1 MLDLYKNF
9 WQNIKISSQ
18 EIITKEQE
26 KNRIFQNYRK
36 SPFLSLILSK
46 KIEKIIKNSQIRDY
60 VVSLFIENQGNVYF
74 HFISNLSKQKIQKL
88 IRYYFFVIY
97 LRIQLPSNPPMRFNS
112 NLAIYIFP
120 IAESKKFVKNI
131 GIHEMNS
138 GSTHIH
144 SDYYDGNIYVWRK
157 DDIEKVLIHEALH
170 SVHYD
175 IDIINQSVIPEL
187 RALEKDGFNK
197 LNINEA
203 YTELCAIYLYNILK
217 LSPTASNRLN
227 KKILRNHLLK
237 DLEHSLQN
245 CAKLLKA
252 NNINSIE
259 DLYLQNYKQDAA
271 AFSYIIL
278 RTGLLWSLLTK
289 CKSKTK
295 KHVDQSLIS
304 QSHNKLAKRIYT
316 EQSFIPQSHN
326 KLAKRIYT
334 EQSFIPQSEIKDC
347 SHNKLAKRIY
357 TEQSFIPQSE
367 IKDCSH
373 NKLAKRIY
381 TDRLECLD
389 DFLKIGWVGR
399 IGIYYQYILLDI
411 IKNKAFAREIMKHM
425 DHLKNSVIKRKKMIL
440 AI

>member
-1 MLDLYKNF
+1 MLDLYKNY

-18 EIITKEQE
+18 EIITNEQE
-26 KNRIFQNYRK
+26 KKRIFQNYLS
-36 SPFLSLILSK
+36 SPFISPQLTK
-46 KIEKIIKNSQIRDY
+46 KLDKIIKTSQIRDY
-60 VVSLFIENQGNVYF
+60 VVPISIENQGEVHF

-88 IRYYFFVIY
+88 IQYYFFVVY
-97 LRIQLPSNPPMRFNS
+97 LRIKMPSNPPMKFNT
-112 NLAIYIFP
+112 NLVIYIFP

-144 SDYYDGNIYVWRK
+144 SDHYDGNIYLWRK

-217 LSPTASNRLN
+217 LSPTAPNRLN
-227 KKILRNHLLK
+227 KKLLRNYLLE
-237 DLEHSLQN
+237 DLQYSLQN

-252 NNINSIE
+252 NNIHSIT

-295 KHVDQSLIS
+295 KH
-304 QSHNKLAKRIYT
+304 
-316 EQSFIPQSHN
+316 
-326 KLAKRIYT
+326 
-334 EQSFIPQSEIKDC
+334 
-347 SHNKLAKRIY
+347 
-357 TEQSFIPQSE
+357 
-367 IKDCSH
+367 
-373 NKLAKRIY
+373 

-399 IGIYYQYILLDI
+399 IGVYYQYLLLDI
-411 IKNKAFAREIMKHM
+411 IKNRAFAKEIMRHIG
-425 DHLKNSVIKRKKMIL
+425 HLKNSVVQGKKMIL

>member
-1 MLDLYKNF
+1 MLDF

-18 EIITKEQE
+18 EIITNEKEN
-26 KNRIFQNYRK
+26 KRIFQNYSS
-36 SPFLSLILSK
+36 SPFLSPALSK
-46 KIEKIIKNSQIRDY
+46 KMEKIIKNSQIRDY
-60 VVSLFIENQGNVYF
+60 IVSLLIENQGNVHF

-97 LRIQLPSNPPMRFNS
+97 LRIQLPSNPPMLFNS
-112 NLAIYIFP
+112 NIAIYIFP

-217 LSPTASNRLN
+217 LSQTAPNRLN
-227 KKILRNHLLK
+227 KKLLRKHLLK

-252 NNINSIE
+252 NNINSIT
-259 DLYLQNYKQDAA
+259 DLYLKNYKQDAA

-278 RTGLLWSLLTK
+278 RTGLLWSLLK
-289 CKSKTK
+289 NCKSKTK
-295 KHVDQSLIS
+295 KHTGQFLIS
-304 QSHNKLAKRIYT
+304 QNEIKNCSHNKFAKRIYT
-316 EQSFIPQSHN
+316 GQSFISQN
-326 KLAKRIYT
+326 
-334 EQSFIPQSEIKDC
+334 EIKNC
-347 SHNKLAKRIY
+347 SHNK
-357 TEQSFIPQSE
+357 F
-367 IKDCSH
+367 
-373 NKLAKRIY
+373 AKRIY

-389 DFLKIGWVGR
+389 DFLNIGWVGR
-399 IGIYYQYILLDI
+399 IGVYYQYILLDI

-425 DHLKNSVIKRKKMIL
+425 DHLKNSIVRRKKMIL

>member
-18 EIITKEQE
+18 EIITNEQE
-26 KNRIFQNYRK
+26 KKRIFQNYSS
-36 SPFLSLILSK
+36 SPFLSPALSK
-46 KIEKIIKNSQIRDY
+46 KMEKIIKNSQIRDY
-60 VVSLFIENQGNVYF
+60 IVSLLIENQGNVHF

-97 LRIQLPSNPPMRFNS
+97 LRIQLPSNPPMLFNS
-112 NLAIYIFP
+112 NIAIYIFP

-217 LSPTASNRLN
+217 LSQTAPNRLN
-227 KKILRNHLLK
+227 KKLLRNHLLK

-252 NNINSIE
+252 NNINSIT
-259 DLYLQNYKQDAA
+259 DLYLKNYKQDAA

-278 RTGLLWSLLTK
+278 RTGLLWSLLK
-289 CKSKTK
+289 NCKSKTK
-295 KHVDQSLIS
+295 KHTGQSFIP
-304 QSHNKLAKRIYT
+304 QNEIKNCSHNKFAKRIYT
-316 EQSFIPQSHN
+316 GQSFIPQSHN
-326 KLAKRIYT
+326 K
-334 EQSFIPQSEIKDC
+334 F
-347 SHNKLAKRIY
+347 
-357 TEQSFIPQSE
+357 
-367 IKDCSH
+367 
-373 NKLAKRIY
+373 AKRIY

-389 DFLKIGWVGR
+389 DFLNIGWVGR
-399 IGIYYQYILLDI
+399 IGVYYQYILLDI

-425 DHLKNSVIKRKKMIL
+425 DHLKNSIVRRKKMIL

>member
-1 MLDLYKNF
+1 
-9 WQNIKISSQ
+9 
-18 EIITKEQE
+18 
-26 KNRIFQNYRK
+26 
-36 SPFLSLILSK
+36 
-46 KIEKIIKNSQIRDY
+46 
-60 VVSLFIENQGNVYF
+60 
-74 HFISNLSKQKIQKL
+74 
-88 IRYYFFVIY
+88 
-97 LRIQLPSNPPMRFNS
+97 
-112 NLAIYIFP
+112 
-120 IAESKKFVKNI
+120 
-131 GIHEMNS
+131 MNS

-144 SDYYDGNIYVWRK
+144 SDHYDGHIYLWRK

-217 LSPTASNRLN
+217 LSPTAPNRLN
-227 KKILRNHLLK
+227 KKLLRNYLLE
-237 DLEHSLQN
+237 DLQYSLQN

-252 NNINSIE
+252 NNIHSIT

-295 KHVDQSLIS
+295 KH
-304 QSHNKLAKRIYT
+304 
-316 EQSFIPQSHN
+316 
-326 KLAKRIYT
+326 
-334 EQSFIPQSEIKDC
+334 
-347 SHNKLAKRIY
+347 
-357 TEQSFIPQSE
+357 
-367 IKDCSH
+367 
-373 NKLAKRIY
+373 

-399 IGIYYQYILLDI
+399 IGVYYQYLLLDI
-411 IKNKAFAREIMKHM
+411 IKNRAFAKEIMRHIG
-425 DHLKNSVIKRKKMIL
+425 HLKNSVVQGKKMIL

>member
-1 MLDLYKNF
+1 MLDLYKNY

-18 EIITKEQE
+18 EIITNEQ
-26 KNRIFQNYRK
+26 KKKRIFQNYSS
-36 SPFLSLILSK
+36 SPFLSPALTK
-46 KIEKIIKNSQIRDY
+46 KMEKIIKTAQIRDY
-60 VVSLFIENQGNVYF
+60 VVSLLIENQGNVHF

-88 IRYYFFVIY
+88 IQYYFFVVY
-97 LRIQLPSNPPMRFNS
+97 LRIQMPSNPPMIFNT
-112 NLAIYIFP
+112 NLFIYIFP

-144 SDYYDGNIYVWRK
+144 SDYYDGNIYIWRK
-157 DDIEKVLIHEALH
+157 DDIEKVIIHEALH

-217 LSPTASNRLN
+217 LSQTSPNRLN
-227 KKILRNHLLK
+227 RKLLRNYLLK

-252 NNINSIE
+252 NNIDFIK

-289 CKSKTK
+289 CKSKMK
-295 KHVDQSLIS
+295 KHTEQSLIS
-304 QSHNKLAKRIYT
+304 QS
-316 EQSFIPQSHN
+316 
-326 KLAKRIYT
+326 
-334 EQSFIPQSEIKDC
+334 EIKNC

-357 TEQSFIPQSE
+357 TEQSLISQSNNKLAKRIYTDQSLISQSNNKFAKRIYTDQSLISQSE
-367 IKDCSH
+367 IKNCSH
-373 NKLAKRIY
+373 NKFAKRIY

-399 IGIYYQYILLDI
+399 IGVYYQYLLLDI
-411 IKNKAFAREIMKHM
+411 IKNRAFAKEIMKHM
-425 DHLKNSVIKRKKMIL
+425 DHLKNSVIQKKKMIL